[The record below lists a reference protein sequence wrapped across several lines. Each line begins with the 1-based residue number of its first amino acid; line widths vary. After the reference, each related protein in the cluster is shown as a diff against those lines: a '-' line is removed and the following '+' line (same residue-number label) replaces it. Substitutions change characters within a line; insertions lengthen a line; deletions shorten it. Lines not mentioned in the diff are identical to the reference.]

1 MGGEETGGKGKEAGT
16 TVGQDYPLLGVSC
29 LPHASHLI
37 SATANRV
44 LSFPIMIY
52 THIHTL
58 HQEASRAVQTS
69 VKKQNWLLFF

>member
-52 THIHTL
+52 THIHT
-58 HQEASRAVQTS
+58 
-69 VKKQNWLLFF
+69 